1 MGGGVKFFFVPCPM
15 FIFVFLSPHCFESHI
30 NILSLVIRFL
40 KTFLSNYYLVLSFIY
55 ANHYQFVIL
64 GVRNIEY
71 LLYKR
76 LVFINS
82 PLEKCILS
90 LLLEGGRG
98 SVNNCLCPHSSCPI

>member
-1 MGGGVKFFFVPCPM
+1 M

-98 SVNNCLCPHSSCPI
+98 SVNNCLCPHSSCPIKAREGGG